1 MPTGSRWLLPG
12 LPDNRQAI
20 KEYQVAK
27 ALVIVESPTK
37 AKTLSKFLD
46 DNYLVESSIGHIRGL
61 PNQSKDVPA
70 KYKDEYDGE
79 IRGINIEDGFTPLWV
94 PNRNSKKQIA
104 KLKKMLKEVDELYL
118 ATDEDREGEAISWH
132 LVEVLDPKI
141 PKRRIVF
148 HEITRDAIQ
157 DAIENPREIDDRLV
171 QSANTRRLL
180 DRLYGYGISPVLW
193 EKIGQGKAAGRVQSP
208 SVHIIVAR
216 EKARLAFVIS
226 DYWDLVGTF
235 GNGSD
240 KPFEATLTE
249 LGGKRIASGKS
260 FDSDTGKLKES
271 AEGKV
276 ALLNEQEAQD
286 LRARLESTD
295 WKVSKVE
302 SKPYTKRPAP
312 PFTTSTLQQDANRK
326 LGMSAKRTM
335 SAAQRLYQNG
345 LITYMRTDSVSL
357 AQEAITSVRGLVTE
371 LYGAENLPAEP
382 RFYKNKVKNAQEA
395 HEAIRP
401 STEFRR
407 PEQLKS
413 QLEGDDLRLYDL
425 IWKRTVACQME
436 NERGFNTILQ
446 ISDGD
451 AVFQA
456 SGKTIEFPGFRRAY
470 VEGSDDP
477 KAEIADKEAVLPRV
491 EEGHAMTCSGL
502 ECKEHKTRP
511 PARYT
516 EASLVKELEE
526 NGIGRPS
533 TYANIIDKII
543 NNGYVFK
550 KGNALVPSFT
560 AFIVDA
566 LMEKEF
572 TQLINIQFTARMEE
586 DLDQISRGE
595 KDALPYLKDFYF
607 GSEDSEGLSNLIKKV
622 LEADT
627 REKRALPWLRD
638 SKGQDILLRVSKY
651 GPYIERGEA
660 KTAEYEKADVPE
672 GLAPDELTIEKA
684 EELLAMTS
692 NEEPMGYDPDSGLPV
707 YLKAGRF
714 GPYVQLG
721 ERPPRKKKDK
731 KPREIISL
739 KTAAQLRTAARKL
752 GKRAAVQVRILKT
765 MAECGEDELL
775 MERGRLLKDSQGNAQ
790 SLKALVEKGLLQE
803 KIDPEQEA
811 ADKEAEK
818 AKAVYKTSSLLD
830 GMKPEDVTLEIAL
843 KLLSLPRL
851 LGTDPG
857 NEDKEVHVYHGRF
870 GPYIKCDK
878 ETRSLKKDKDDLFT
892 ITIER
897 ARELLREEKSSGGW
911 GKKPKIL
918 KKLGANKE
926 AGTEITIRSGRYGPY
941 VTDGEINA
949 NIPKGI
955 DVEALTLEEAIELIR
970 KRAEKGPTRK
980 KKKKARKKTA
990 KKKVKKKTAKKKA
1003 SKRPATEVAAETA
1016 PPAEEPPP
1024 AEDPATPP
1032 PEDTPPLPY

>member
-1 MPTGSRWLLPG
+1 M
-12 LPDNRQAI
+12 
-20 KEYQVAK
+20 AK

-46 DNYLVESSIGHIRGL
+46 DNYLVESSVGHIRDL
-61 PNQSKDVPA
+61 PGTAKDVPEKFKA
-70 KYKDEYDGE
+70 DYGGE
-79 IRGINIEDGFTPLWV
+79 IPGINIDDEFTPLWI
-94 PNRNSKKQIA
+94 PNRKSKKQIA

-148 HEITRDAIQ
+148 HEITREAIHN
-157 DAIENPREIDDRLV
+157 AIENPREIDDRMV

-180 DRLYGYGISPVLW
+180 DRLYGYGISPVFW
-193 EKIGQGKAAGRVQSP
+193 HKIGSAKSAGRVQSP

-216 EKARLAFVIS
+216 EKARLAFMIS
-226 DYWDLVGTF
+226 GYWDLVGTF
-235 GNGSD
+235 GNGAD

-286 LRARLESTD
+286 LRARLESSD
-295 WKVSKVE
+295 WKISKVE

-312 PFTTSTLQQDANRK
+312 PFITSTLQQDANRK

-371 LYGAENLPAEP
+371 LYGAENLPPEP

-407 PEQLKS
+407 PEQLKT

-425 IWKRTVACQME
+425 IWKRTVACQMA

-451 AVFQA
+451 AAFQA

-477 KAEIADKEAVLPRV
+477 EAEIADKEAVLPRV
-491 EEGHAMTCSGL
+491 EEGNAMTCSGL

-533 TYANIIDKII
+533 TYANIIEKII
-543 NNGYVFK
+543 YRGYVFK

-560 AFIVDA
+560 AFAVDA
-566 LMEKEF
+566 LMENKF
-572 TQLINIQFTARMEE
+572 NQLIDIQFTAQMEE

-595 KDALPYLKDFYF
+595 KEAVPYLKDFYF
-607 GSEDSEGLSNLIKKV
+607 GNEDSVGLSKMVKDA
-622 LEADT
+622 LEATDT
-627 REKRALPWLRD
+627 RALRTLKWGKDSNGRD
-638 SKGQDILLRVSKY
+638 IEVHVGRF
-651 GPYIERGEA
+651 GPFLVRGEEGDPERV
-660 KTAEYEKADVPE
+660 TANIPE
-672 GLAPDELTIEKA
+672 GTAPDELTIEKA
-684 EELLAMTS
+684 LELLEMSS
-692 NEEPMGYDPDSGLPV
+692 NEEPMGYDPESGLPV

-721 ERPPRKKKDK
+721 ERPPRTKKDK

-739 KTAAQLRTAARKL
+739 KTAAQLRTAARKI
-752 GKRAAVQVRILKT
+752 GKKAAVQVRILKT
-765 MAECGEDELL
+765 MAEGAEGEDELV
-775 MERGRLLKDSQGNAQ
+775 MERSQLLKDSGGNAQ
-790 SLKALVEKGLLQE
+790 SLKALMAKGLLQE
-803 KIDPEQEA
+803 KTEPGQEPA
-811 ADKEAEK
+811 EEATEK
-818 AKAVYKTSSLLD
+818 PKPAYKTSSLLD
-830 GMKPEDVTLEIAL
+830 GMKPEDLTLEDAL

-857 NEDKEVHVYHGRF
+857 NEDNEVCVHHGRF
-870 GPYIKCDK
+870 GPYIKCGS
-878 ETRSLKKDKDDLFT
+878 ETRSLKTEDDIFA

-897 ARELLREEKSSGGW
+897 ARELLREEKSGGGW
-911 GKKPKIL
+911 GKKPKVI
-918 KKLGANKE
+918 KELGANKE
-926 AGTEITIRSGRYGPY
+926 AGTELSLRAGRYGAY
-941 VTDGEINA
+941 VTDGETNA
-949 NIPKGI
+949 SVPKGV
-955 DVEALTLEEAIELIR
+955 DAQKLTLEEAIELLR
-970 KRAEKGPTRK
+970 KREEKGPARK
-980 KKKKARKKTA
+980 KKTKKKTKKKA
-990 KKKVKKKTAKKKA
+990 KKKGVKKAK
-1003 SKRPATEVAAETA
+1003 
-1016 PPAEEPPP
+1016 PAEKSELDVATGETPDEAPSTDTAAAPPP
-1024 AEDPATPP
+1024 A
-1032 PEDTPPLPY
+1032 EDTPPLPF

>member
-1 MPTGSRWLLPG
+1 
-12 LPDNRQAI
+12 
-20 KEYQVAK
+20 VAK

-61 PNQSKDVPA
+61 PNRSKDVPA
-70 KYKDEYDGE
+70 KYKDEYDAE
-79 IRGINIEDGFTPLWV
+79 IRGINIEDDFTPLWI
-94 PNRNSKKQIA
+94 PNRDSKKQIA
-104 KLKKMLKEVDELYL
+104 KLKKMLKDVDELYL

-132 LVEVLDPKI
+132 LVEVLAPKI
-141 PKRRIVF
+141 PNRRIVF

-157 DAIENPREIDDRLV
+157 NAIENPRAIDDRLV

-193 EKIGQGKAAGRVQSP
+193 KKIGSGKAAGRVQSP

-216 EKARLAFVIS
+216 EKARIAFMIS

-235 GNGSD
+235 ANGSD
-240 KPFEATLTE
+240 KPFDATLTE

-276 ALLNEQEAQD
+276 ALLNEQEAQA
-286 LRARLESTD
+286 LRARLENSD

-326 LGMSAKRTM
+326 LGMSARRTM

-371 LYGAENLPAEP
+371 LYGSENLPAEP
-382 RFYKNKVKNAQEA
+382 RFYTNKVKNAQEA

-401 STEFRR
+401 STEFKK
-407 PEQLKS
+407 PEQLKT

-436 NERGFNTILQ
+436 NERGFNTSLQ

-451 AVFQA
+451 AVFQT

-477 KAEIADKEAVLPRV
+477 DAEIADKEAVLPKV
-491 EEGHAMTCSGL
+491 EEGHAVTCSGL

-533 TYANIIDKII
+533 TYASIIDKII
-543 NNGYVFK
+543 NHGYVFK

-560 AFIVDA
+560 AFAVDA
-566 LMEKEF
+566 LMEKKF
-572 TQLINIQFTARMEE
+572 TQFLNIQFTARMEE

-607 GSEDSEGLSNLIKKV
+607 GSEDSEGLSNLIKNV
-622 LEADT
+622 QEADDN
-627 REKRALPWLRD
+627 RENRAIPWLRD
-638 SKGQDILLRVSKY
+638 SRGQDILLRVSRF

-660 KTAEYEKADVPE
+660 KTPEYEKADVPE

-684 EELLAMTS
+684 EELLSMTS
-692 NEEPMGYDPDSGLPV
+692 NEEPMGQDPDTGLPV

-765 MAECGEDELL
+765 MAEGAEGDDELL
-775 MERGRLLKDSQGNAQ
+775 MERGQLLKDSKGNAQ
-790 SLKALVEKGLLQE
+790 SLKALVTKGLLQE
-803 KIDPEQEA
+803 KIEPGQEPAAEA
-811 ADKEAEK
+811 AEK
-818 AKAVYKTSSLLD
+818 PKPVYKTSSLLD
-830 GMKPEDVTLEIAL
+830 GMKPEDVTLEDAL

-857 NEDKEVHVYHGRF
+857 NEDNEVFVHHGRF
-870 GPYIKCDK
+870 GPYIKCGT
-878 ETRSLKKDKDDLFT
+878 ETRSLKSEDHLFT

-897 ARELLREEKSSGGW
+897 ARELLREEKSGGGW
-911 GKKPKIL
+911 GRKPKVL
-918 KKLGANKE
+918 KELGANKE
-926 AGTEITIRSGRYGPY
+926 EGTEITLRAGRYGAY
-941 VTDGEINA
+941 VTDGETNA
-949 NIPKGI
+949 SVPKGV
-955 DVEALTLEEAIELIR
+955 DAEKLTLEEAIELIR
-970 KRAEKGPTRK
+970 KRAEKGPARK
-980 KKKKARKKTA
+980 KKTKKKKA
-990 KKKVKKKTAKKKA
+990 KKKTKKKA
-1003 SKRPATEVAAETA
+1003 AKKTKPASEVPPDEAPKGPPSSET
-1016 PPAEEPPP
+1016 PGES
-1024 AEDPATPP
+1024 
-1032 PEDTPPLPY
+1032 PPLPF

>member
-1 MPTGSRWLLPG
+1 M
-12 LPDNRQAI
+12 
-20 KEYQVAK
+20 AK

-79 IRGINIEDGFTPLWV
+79 IRGINIEDGFTPLWI
-94 PNRNSKKQIA
+94 PNRDSKKQIA
-104 KLKKMLKEVDELYL
+104 KLKKMLKDVDELYL

-235 GNGSD
+235 ANGAD

-260 FDSDTGKLKES
+260 FDSDTGKLKDS

-286 LRARLESTD
+286 LRARIESSE

-326 LGMSAKRTM
+326 LGMSARRTM

-371 LYGAENLPAEP
+371 LYGAENLPPEP

-401 STEFRR
+401 STEFKR
-407 PEQLKS
+407 PEELKR

-436 NERGFNTILQ
+436 NERGFNTSLQ

-451 AVFQA
+451 AVFQT

-660 KTAEYEKADVPE
+660 DTPEYEKADVPE
-672 GLAPDELTIEKA
+672 GLTPDELTVEKA

-692 NEEPMGYDPDSGLPV
+692 NEEPMGYDPDTGLPV

-739 KTAAQLRTAARKL
+739 KTAAQLRAAARKL

-765 MAECGEDELL
+765 MAECAEGDDELL
-775 MERGRLLKDSQGNAQ
+775 MERGQLLKDSKGNAQ
-790 SLKALVEKGLLQE
+790 SLKALITKGLLQE
-803 KIDPEQEA
+803 KTEPGQEPDGEA
-811 ADKEAEK
+811 AEK
-818 AKAVYKTSSLLD
+818 PKPVYKTSSLLD
-830 GMKPEDVTLEIAL
+830 GMKPEDLTLEDAL

-857 NEDKEVHVYHGRF
+857 NEDNEVFAHHGRF
-870 GPYIKCDK
+870 GAYIKCGK
-878 ETRSLKKDKDDLFT
+878 ETRSLKSEDDLFT

-897 ARELLREEKSSGGW
+897 ARELLREEKSGGGW
-911 GKKPKIL
+911 GRKPKVL
-918 KKLGANKE
+918 KTLGANKE
-926 AGTEITIRSGRYGPY
+926 AGTEISLRAGRYGPY
-941 VTDGEINA
+941 VTDGDINA
-949 NIPKGI
+949 SVPKGM
-955 DVEALTLEEAIELIR
+955 DAEKLTLEEAIELIR
-970 KRAEKGPTRK
+970 KRAEKAPAGK
-980 KKKKARKKTA
+980 KK
-990 KKKVKKKTAKKKA
+990 AKKKA
-1003 SKRPATEVAAETA
+1003 KKKTKKKPAKKAAVEFSTDET
-1016 PPAEEPPP
+1016 PAAPP
-1024 AEDPATPP
+1024 AEDP
-1032 PEDTPPLPY
+1032 PPLPF

>member
-1 MPTGSRWLLPG
+1 M
-12 LPDNRQAI
+12 
-20 KEYQVAK
+20 AK

-37 AKTLSKFLD
+37 AKTLSKFLGGD
-46 DNYLVESSIGHIRGL
+46 YIIESSVGHIRDL
-61 PNQSKDVPA
+61 PGTAKDVPA
-70 KYKDEYDGE
+70 RFKDDYGGE
-79 IRGINIEDGFTPLWV
+79 IPGINIDDDFTPLYIIH
-94 PNRNSKKQIA
+94 RNKKKDVA
-104 KLKKMLKEVDELYL
+104 KLKKMLEKVDELYL

-132 LVEVLDPKI
+132 LVEVLEPKI
-141 PKRRIVF
+141 PNRRIVF
-148 HEITRDAIQ
+148 HEITQEAIQ
-157 DAIENPREIDDRLV
+157 KALENPREIDDRLV
-171 QSANTRRLL
+171 QAQETRRLL
-180 DRLYGYGISPVLW
+180 DRLYGYQISPVLW
-193 EKIGQGKAAGRVQSP
+193 RKIGPAKSAGRVQSVT
-208 SVHIIVAR
+208 VHIIVAR

-226 DYWDLVGTF
+226 GYWNLLATF
-235 GNGSD
+235 ATEAGQS
-240 KPFEATLTE
+240 FEATLIE

-260 FDSDTGKLKES
+260 FDSDTGKLKAA

-276 ALLNEQEAQD
+276 ALLNGQEAQD
-286 LRARLESTD
+286 LRARLQSSD
-295 WKVSKVE
+295 WKVGKIE
-302 SKPYTKRPAP
+302 SKPYTRRPAP

-345 LITYMRTDSVSL
+345 HITYMRTDSVSL
-357 AQEAITSVRGLVTE
+357 AQEAITSIRGLVTE

-382 RFYKNKVKNAQEA
+382 RFYKTKVKNAQEA

-407 PEQLKS
+407 PEELKR

-436 NERGFNTILQ
+436 NERGFNTNLK

-451 AVFQA
+451 AVFQT

-477 KAEIADKEAVLPRV
+477 DAEIADKEAVLPKV
-491 EEGHAMTCSGL
+491 EEGNSLDCSNL

-533 TYANIIDKII
+533 TYASIIDKII
-543 NNGYVFK
+543 YRGYVFK

-560 AFIVDA
+560 AFAVDA
-566 LMEKEF
+566 LMVEKF
-572 TQLINIQFTARMEE
+572 SQLIDIQFTAQMEE

-595 KDALPYLKDFYF
+595 RESLPYLKDFYF
-607 GSEDSEGLSNLIKKV
+607 GNE
-622 LEADT
+622 EA
-627 REKRALPWLRD
+627 
-638 SKGQDILLRVSKY
+638 
-651 GPYIERGEA
+651 
-660 KTAEYEKADVPE
+660 E
-672 GLAPDELTIEKA
+672 GLANLVKQEIDPGEARALNWGKDSRGRDIQVRVGRFGPYLQRGEDDDPEQAKANIPEETPPDELTLEKA
-684 EELLAMTS
+684 EELLEMSS
-692 NEEPMGYDPDSGLPV
+692 NEEPMGHDPETGLPV
-707 YLKAGRF
+707 YLKSGRF

-721 ERPPRKKKDK
+721 EKPPRKKKDK
-731 KPREIISL
+731 KPREIVSP

-765 MAECGEDELL
+765 MAECGEDELI

-790 SLKALVEKGLLQE
+790 SLKALIEKGLLQE
-803 KIDPEQEA
+803 KTDPEQEA

-818 AKAVYKTSSLLD
+818 AEAVYKTSSLLD
-830 GMKPEDVTLEIAL
+830 GMKTEDVTLEIAL

-949 NIPKGI
+949 NIPKGT

-970 KRAEKGPTRK
+970 KRAEKAPARK
-980 KKKKARKKTA
+980 KKT
-990 KKKVKKKTAKKKA
+990 KKKAKKKA
-1003 SKRPATEVAAETA
+1003 KAAKEAEAEASATPEEPPATE
-1016 PPAEEPPP
+1016 EP
-1024 AEDPATPP
+1024 
-1032 PEDTPPLPY
+1032 DTPPSEDSPTLPF

>member
-1 MPTGSRWLLPG
+1 MLFPG
-12 LPDNRQAI
+12 TPNRRRAI
-20 KEYQVAK
+20 EEYQVAK

-46 DNYLVESSIGHIRGL
+46 DNYLVESSVGHIRDL
-61 PNQSKDVPA
+61 PGTAKDVPA
-70 KYKDEYDGE
+70 RYKDEYGGE
-79 IRGINIEDGFTPLWV
+79 IPGINIDNDFTPLYIIKT
-94 PNRNSKKQIA
+94 REKKKHVA
-104 KLKKMLKEVDELYL
+104 KLKKMLEKVDVLYL

-132 LVEVLDPKI
+132 LVEELKPTI
-141 PKRRIVF
+141 PTRRLVF
-148 HEITRDAIQ
+148 HEITREAIQ
-157 DAIENPREIDDRLV
+157 NAIENPREIDDRLV
-171 QSANTRRLL
+171 QAQETRRLL
-180 DRLYGYGISPVLW
+180 DRLYGYQISPVLW
-193 EKIGQGKAAGRVQSP
+193 RKIGPAKSAGRVQSVT
-208 SVHIIVAR
+208 VHIIVAR

-226 DYWDLVGTF
+226 GYWDLLATF
-235 GNGSD
+235 VARKGES
-240 KPFEATLTE
+240 FEATLTQ

-260 FDSDTGKLKES
+260 FDSDTGKLKTS
-271 AEGKV
+271 VEGKV

-286 LRARLESTD
+286 LRARLESAD
-295 WKVSKVE
+295 WKVSKIE
-302 SKPYTKRPAP
+302 NKPYTKRPAP

-345 LITYMRTDSVSL
+345 HITYMRTDSVSL
-357 AQEAITSVRGLVTE
+357 AQEAITSIRGLVTE
-371 LYGAENLPAEP
+371 LYGAENLPSEP
-382 RFYKNKVKNAQEA
+382 RFYKTKVKNAQEA

-407 PEQLKS
+407 PEELKS
-413 QLEGDDLRLYDL
+413 RLDGDDLRLYDL

-436 NERGFNTILQ
+436 NERGFNTSLQ

-451 AVFQA
+451 AVFQT

-477 KAEIADKEAVLPRV
+477 EAEIADKEAVLPKL
-491 EEGHAMTCSGL
+491 EEGNSLDCSSL

-526 NGIGRPS
+526 NGSGRPS
-533 TYANIIDKII
+533 TYASIIDKII
-543 NNGYVFK
+543 YRGYVFK

-560 AFIVDA
+560 AFAVDA
-566 LMEKEF
+566 LMVRNF
-572 TQLINIQFTARMEE
+572 SQLINIQFTAQMEE
-586 DLDQISRGE
+586 DLDQISLGE
-595 KDALPYLKDFYF
+595 RESLPYLREFYF
-607 GSEDSEGLSNLIKKV
+607 GNEETEGLANLVKQEIDT
-622 LEADT
+622 LESRT
-627 REKRALPWLRD
+627 LNWGKD
-638 SKGQDILLRVSKY
+638 SRGRDILVRVGRN
-651 GPYIERGEA
+651 GPYLERGED
-660 KTAEYEKADVPE
+660 KANIPE
-672 GLAPDELTIEKA
+672 DTAPDELTIEMA
-684 EELLAMTS
+684 EELLKMSS
-692 NEEPMGYDPDSGLPV
+692 NDEPIGQDPETGLPV

-721 ERPPRKKKDK
+721 EKPLKKKDK
-731 KPREIISL
+731 KPREIVSR

-790 SLKALVEKGLLQE
+790 SLKTLIEKGLLQE

-811 ADKEAEK
+811 ADKEAEQ
-818 AKAVYKTSSLLD
+818 AEAVYKTSSLLD
-830 GMKPEDVTLEIAL
+830 GMKPDDVTLEIAL
-843 KLLSLPRL
+843 KLLSLPHL

-870 GPYIKCDK
+870 GPYLKCDK
-878 ETRSLKKDKDDLFT
+878 ETRSLKSEDDLFT

-897 ARELLREEKSSGGW
+897 ARELLLEEKSGGGGW
-911 GKKPKIL
+911 GRKHKVL
-918 KKLGANKE
+918 KKLGASKE

-941 VTDGEINA
+941 VTDGEIKA
-949 NIPKGI
+949 NIPKGT
-955 DVEALTLEEAIELIR
+955 DAEALTLEEAIELIR
-970 KRAEKGPTRK
+970 KRAEKEPTR

-990 KKKVKKKTAKKKA
+990 KKKAKKKTAKKKA
-1003 SKRPATEVAAETA
+1003 SKMPATEVAAVETA

-1032 PEDTPPLPY
+1032 PDENPPLPF

>member
-46 DNYLVESSIGHIRGL
+46 DNYLVESSVGHIRDL
-61 PNQSKDVPA
+61 PGTAKDVPE
-70 KYKDEYDGE
+70 KFKDDYAGE
-79 IRGINIEDGFTPLWV
+79 IPGINIDDEFTPLWI
-94 PNRNSKKQIA
+94 PNRKSKKQIA

-148 HEITRDAIQ
+148 HEITREAIHN
-157 DAIENPREIDDRLV
+157 AIENPREIDDRMV

-180 DRLYGYGISPVLW
+180 DRLYGYGISPVFW
-193 EKIGQGKAAGRVQSP
+193 HKIGSAKSAGRVQSP

-216 EKARLAFVIS
+216 EKARLAFMIS
-226 DYWDLVGTF
+226 GYWDLVGTF
-235 GNGSD
+235 GNGAD
-240 KPFEATLTE
+240 KPFEATLVE

-260 FDSDTGKLKES
+260 FDSDTGKLKSS

-276 ALLNEQEAQD
+276 ALLNEQDAQD
-286 LRARLESTD
+286 LRSRLKSAD

-345 LITYMRTDSVSL
+345 HITYMRTDSVNL

-407 PEQLKS
+407 PEELKT

-436 NERGFNTILQ
+436 NERGFNTSLQ

-477 KAEIADKEAVLPRV
+477 DAELADKEAVLPKV
-491 EEGHAMTCSGL
+491 EEGNPMTCSEL
-502 ECKEHKTRP
+502 ECKEHRTRP

-526 NGIGRPS
+526 KGIGRPS
-533 TYANIIDKII
+533 TYASIIDKII
-543 NNGYVFK
+543 YRSYVFK

-560 AFIVDA
+560 AFAVDA
-566 LMEKEF
+566 LMVKKF
-572 TQLINIQFTARMEE
+572 SQLIDIQFTAQMEE

-595 KDALPYLKDFYF
+595 RESLPYLKDFYF
-607 GSEDSEGLSNLIKKV
+607 GNDESEGLSDLVKQEIDPG
-622 LEADT
+622 EA
-627 REKRALPWLRD
+627 RALHWGKD
-638 SKGQDILLRVSKY
+638 SKGRDIQVRVGRF
-651 GPYIERGEA
+651 GPYLQRGEDGDPEQA
-660 KTAEYEKADVPE
+660 KANIPE
-672 GLAPDELTIEKA
+672 ETPPDELTLEKA
-684 EELLAMTS
+684 EELLEMSS
-692 NEEPMGYDPDSGLPV
+692 NEEPLGYDPETGLPV

-721 ERPPRKKKDK
+721 EKPPRTKKDK

-739 KTAAQLRTAARKL
+739 KTATQLRTAARKL

-765 MAECGEDELL
+765 MAECGEEELI
-775 MERGRLLKDSQGNAQ
+775 MERGQLLKDSKGNAQ
-790 SLKALVEKGLLQE
+790 SLKALIEKGLLQE
-803 KIDPEQEA
+803 KTEPGQE
-811 ADKEAEK
+811 EAEK
-818 AKAVYKTSSLLD
+818 EARKAEAVFKTSSLLD
-830 GMKPEDVTLEIAL
+830 GMKAEDVTLEEAL

-857 NEDKEVHVYHGRF
+857 NEDNEVFAHHGRF
-870 GPYIKCDK
+870 GAYIKCGK
-878 ETRSLKKDKDDLFT
+878 ETRSLKSGDDLFT

-897 ARELLREEKSSGGW
+897 ARELLREEKSGGGGW
-911 GKKPKIL
+911 GKKPKVL
-918 KKLGANKE
+918 KELGANKE
-926 AGTEITIRSGRYGPY
+926 AGTEISLRAGRYGPY
-941 VTDGEINA
+941 VTDGDINA
-949 NIPKGI
+949 SVPKGM
-955 DVEALTLEEAIELIR
+955 DAEKLTLEEAIELIR
-970 KRAEKGPTRK
+970 KRAEKAPAGK
-980 KKKKARKKTA
+980 KK
-990 KKKVKKKTAKKKA
+990 AKKKA
-1003 SKRPATEVAAETA
+1003 KKKPAKKAAVEFSTDETPAAPEETPAAETPGA
-1016 PPAEEPPP
+1016 PP
-1024 AEDPATPP
+1024 AEDPPS
-1032 PEDTPPLPY
+1032 LPF

>member
-1 MPTGSRWLLPG
+1 M
-12 LPDNRQAI
+12 
-20 KEYQVAK
+20 AK
-27 ALVIVESPTK
+27 ALVIVESPAK
-37 AKTLSKFLD
+37 AKTLSKFLGD
-46 DNYLVESSIGHIRGL
+46 DYLVESSIGHIRDL
-61 PNQSKDVPA
+61 PVGIKDVPA
-70 KYKDEYDGE
+70 KLKEDYGKSGDGNV
-79 IRGINIEDGFTPLWV
+79 IGINIEDDFAPLWI
-94 PNRNSKKQIA
+94 PNQKSKKQIA

-148 HEITRDAIQ
+148 HEITREAIQ
-157 DAIENPREIDDRLV
+157 NAIENPREIDNRLV
-171 QSANTRRLL
+171 QSANTRRMI
-180 DRLYGYGISPVLW
+180 DRLYGYPMTGVVRI
-193 EKIGQGKAAGRVQSP
+193 KIGGRSAGRVQSP
-208 SVHIIVAR
+208 AVHIIVTR
-216 EKARLAFVIS
+216 EKARLAFMIS
-226 DYWDLVGTF
+226 GYWDLVGTF
-235 GNGSD
+235 GSGSD

-286 LRARLESTD
+286 LRARLESSD
-295 WKVSKVE
+295 WKISKVE

-312 PFTTSTLQQDANRK
+312 PFITSTLQQDANRK

-371 LYGAENLPAEP
+371 LYGAENLPPEP

-407 PEQLKS
+407 PEQLKT

-451 AVFQA
+451 AAFQA

-477 KAEIADKEAVLPRV
+477 EAEIADKEAVLPRV
-491 EEGHAMTCSGL
+491 EEGNAMTCSGL

-533 TYANIIDKII
+533 TYANIIEKII
-543 NNGYVFK
+543 YRGYVFK

-560 AFIVDA
+560 AFAVDA
-566 LMEKEF
+566 LMENKF
-572 TQLINIQFTARMEE
+572 NQLIDIQFTAQMEE
-586 DLDQISRGE
+586 DLDQISRGDKE
-595 KDALPYLKDFYF
+595 AVPYLKDFYF
-607 GSEDSEGLSNLIKKV
+607 GNEDSEGLSKMVKDA
-622 LEADT
+622 LEATDT
-627 REKRALPWLRD
+627 RTLRTLKWGKD
-638 SKGQDILLRVSKY
+638 SNGRDIEVHVGRF
-651 GPYIERGEA
+651 GPFLVRGEEGDPERV
-660 KTAEYEKADVPE
+660 TANIPE
-672 GLAPDELTIEKA
+672 GTAPDELTIEKA
-684 EELLAMTS
+684 LELLEMSS

-739 KTAAQLRTAARKL
+739 KTAAQLRTAAKKL
-752 GKRAAVQVRILKT
+752 GKRAAVQGRILRT
-765 MAECGEDELL
+765 MSECGEDDDELV
-775 MERGRLLKDSQGNAQ
+775 MERSQLLKDSGGNAQ
-790 SLKALVEKGLLQE
+790 SLKALMAKDLLQE
-803 KIDPEQEA
+803 KTEPGQEPAGEAPE
-811 ADKEAEK
+811 KPK
-818 AKAVYKTSSLLD
+818 PVYKTSSLLA
-830 GMKPEDVTLEIAL
+830 GMKPEEVTLEEAL

-857 NEDKEVHVYHGRF
+857 NEDNEVLVHHGRF
-870 GPYIKCDK
+870 GPYIKCGT
-878 ETRSLKKDKDDLFT
+878 ETRSLKSEDDLFS

-897 ARELLREEKSSGGW
+897 ARELLREEKSGGGW
-911 GKKPKIL
+911 GKKPKVL
-918 KKLGANKE
+918 KELGANKE
-926 AGTEITIRSGRYGPY
+926 AGTKISLRAGRYGAY
-941 VTDGEINA
+941 VTDGETNA
-949 NIPKGI
+949 SVPKGV
-955 DVEALTLEEAIELIR
+955 DAEKLTLEEALELIR
-970 KRAEKGPTRK
+970 KREEKGPAGK
-980 KKKKARKKTA
+980 KKAKKKKA
-990 KKKVKKKTAKKKA
+990 KKKTKKKGGM
-1003 SKRPATEVAAETA
+1003 KTKPADKPGVETPADEA
-1016 PPAEEPPP
+1016 PEETPSTGTPGEPPRS
-1024 AEDPATPP
+1024 EDP
-1032 PEDTPPLPY
+1032 PPLPF